1 MDIFQDKKNQI
12 LRINLAIV
20 IYCIIIV
27 LSVMYATQ
35 PLQPLLAKEFNV
47 SIIKASQFTAVIMLF
62 LAISPIFYGYILE
75 KVCAKKMLTVA
86 SFILLITN
94 IFLGLSSSYEM
105 FMFFRVCEALVIPAI
120 LTALMSILA
129 NIDKDNIKFNMS
141 IYVASTVFGGL
152 VGRIFS
158 GFIATNFSY
167 QFVFYSLSIALFISI
182 LLIQKLD
189 YEGDTQVV
197 KPKLN
202 DILHILKDKRFLLV
216 YFIMFCMFFVFAG
229 VLNVLPF
236 RVKEISDSFSEFQ
249 ISLLYLGYGM
259 GILVSLGSKR
269 IIRFFKNEINTIL
282 VAICFFLFIT
292 IFLGNQNIIY
302 LFLLL
307 FLFCIG
313 MFTTHTVST
322 GLANSMKGSQKSLT
336 SGMYLTFYYLG
347 GATGSFVPSVIYK
360 HFGWDIMLY
369 CFVFILSFV
378 VILTFK
384 NRRLFF

>member
-1 MDIFQDKKNQI
+1 
-12 LRINLAIV
+12 
-20 IYCIIIV
+20 
-27 LSVMYATQ
+27 
-35 PLQPLLAKEFNV
+35 
-47 SIIKASQFTAVIMLF
+47 
-62 LAISPIFYGYILE
+62 
-75 KVCAKKMLTVA
+75 
-86 SFILLITN
+86 
-94 IFLGLSSSYEM
+94 
-105 FMFFRVCEALVIPAI
+105 
-120 LTALMSILA
+120 
-129 NIDKDNIKFNMS
+129 MS

-158 GFIATNFSY
+158 GFIATSFSY
-167 QFVFYSLSIALFISI
+167 QFVFYSLSIALFVSI

-259 GILVSLGSKR
+259 GIIVSLGSKK
-269 IIRFFKNEINTIL
+269 IINFFKNEINTIFIG
-282 VAICFFLFIT
+282 ICFFLFIT

-313 MFTTHTVST
+313 MFTVHTVST
-322 GLANSMKGSQKSLT
+322 GLANSMKSSQKSLT

-347 GATGSFVPSVIYK
+347 GATGSFIPSIIYE

-369 CFVFILSFV
+369 SFVFILCIV

-384 NRRLFF
+384 NRRLFV

>member
-1 MDIFQDKKNQI
+1 MGIFQKEVSQI

-20 IYCIIIV
+20 IYCIIII

-62 LAISPIFYGYILE
+62 LAISPIFYGFFLE
-75 KVCAKKMLTVA
+75 KVCAKKMLSVA

-94 IFLGLSSSYEM
+94 ILGLSTSYEM

-129 NIDKDNIKFNMS
+129 NIDKENVKFNMS

-167 QFVFYSLSIALFISI
+167 QLVFYSLSAALFVSI

-197 KPKLN
+197 KPKLK
-202 DILHILKDKRFLLV
+202 DVLYILKDKRFLLV
-216 YFIMFCMFFVFAG
+216 YFIMFCMFFVFSG

-236 RVKEISDSFSEFQ
+236 RVKEISNSFSEFQ

-259 GILVSLGSKR
+259 GIIVSLGSKK
-269 IIRFFKNEINTIL
+269 IITFFRNEINTIL

-302 LFLLL
+302 LFVLL

-313 MFTTHTVST
+313 MFTVHTVST
-322 GLANSMKGSQKSLT
+322 GLANSMKSSQKSLT

-347 GATGSFVPSVIYK
+347 GATGSFVPSVIYE

-369 CFVFILSFV
+369 CLVFILCVV

-384 NRRLFF
+384 NRRLFV

>member
-1 MDIFQDKKNQI
+1 M
-12 LRINLAIV
+12 RINLAIV

-129 NIDKDNIKFNMS
+129 NIDKENIKFNMS

-167 QFVFYSLSIALFISI
+167 QLAFYSLSAALFISI

-216 YFIMFCMFFVFAG
+216 YFIMFCMFFVFSG

-259 GILVSLGSKR
+259 GIIVSLGSKK
-269 IIRFFKNEINTIL
+269 IITFFKNEINTIL

-302 LFLLL
+302 LFVLL
-307 FLFCIG
+307 FLFCFG
-313 MFTTHTVST
+313 MFTAHTVST

-369 CFVFILSFV
+369 SFVFILSLV